1 MIGDKKVVCVIPA
14 RLCSTRFP
22 RKVLAS
28 LMGKPLVQ
36 WAWEGALKVP
46 CFDEVVVAVDSEE
59 VAEKVTSFGGRYF
72 MTSESCE
79 NATER
84 LIEIQKRG
92 LLHGDIWVNWQSD
105 EPFLSDISIADLLQS
120 ADHDHADVWT
130 LKSPIEASA
139 ALDPN
144 ICKVVCDHEGFALY
158 FSRSVIPYS
167 RDDLENKSIFKHVGL
182 YAYTKE
188 SLEKISTLSSC
199 DIEEKEMLEQLRF
212 LFYGLKIQVHET
224 KEDSVGIDLPEHLF
238 AAEDQLKRGTI
249 FPF

>member
-1 MIGDKKVVCVIPA
+1 MIGDKKVVCIIPA

-72 MTSESCE
+72 MTSPDCS

-105 EPFLSDISIADLLQS
+105 EPFLSAVSIEDLLQS
-120 ADHDHADVWT
+120 AVHDHADVWT
-130 LKSPIEASA
+130 LKSSVEASA

-158 FSRSVIPYS
+158 FSRSIIPYN
-167 RDDLENKSIFKHVGL
+167 RDGIENKSIFKHIGL
-182 YAYTKE
+182 YAYTE
-188 SLEKISTLSSC
+188 DSLEKISMLPSC
-199 DIEEKEMLEQLRF
+199 EIEEMEMLEQLRF

-224 KEDSVGIDLPEHLF
+224 
-238 AAEDQLKRGTI
+238 
-249 FPF
+249 